1 MVTARIARWRAERA
15 LDLLSQST
23 VPALADYGRADWPA
37 HTAPARTAPYLALD
51 FELDGLRKGAHLLQ
65 AGWVPYTG
73 RAIAMGEAQSL
84 DIRSYAR
91 LDDEAVTIHGIGE
104 QRAAQGEPVAAV
116 ITDLIRAMS
125 GRLLVAHAAGIERSV
140 LQHTVKKLFG
150 ADIPVRRVCT
160 LALERRINP
169 NCAGPEAYRL
179 ANCRKRYGLPEYQ
192 PHDALT
198 DAIAA
203 AELYQAQ
210 LSRLEPGTP
219 LSFVEQV

>member
-1 MVTARIARWRAERA
+1 MVTARIARWRGERA
-15 LDLLSQST
+15 LSVLSQST
-23 VPALADYGRADWPA
+23 VPALAKYGQVDWPA
-37 HTAPARTAPYLALD
+37 PSMPARAAPYLALD
-51 FELDGLRKGAHLLQ
+51 FELDGLRKDAHLLQ
-65 AGWVPYTG
+65 AGWVPYSG
-73 RAIAMGEAQSL
+73 RAITLEHAQSL

-116 ITDLIRAMS
+116 ITDLIRAMT

-140 LQHTVKKLFG
+140 LQRTVKKLFG
-150 ADIPVRRVCT
+150 AEIPVRRVCT

-169 NCAGPEAYRL
+169 NCVGPEAYRL
-179 ANCRKRYGLPEYQ
+179 ASCRKRYGLPEYQ

-210 LSRLEPGTP
+210 LSRLSPDTP